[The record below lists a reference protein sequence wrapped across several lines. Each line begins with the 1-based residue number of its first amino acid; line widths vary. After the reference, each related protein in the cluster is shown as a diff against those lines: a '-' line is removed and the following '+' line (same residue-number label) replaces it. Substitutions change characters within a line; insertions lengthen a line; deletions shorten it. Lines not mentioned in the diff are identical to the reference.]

1 MKGSGTTVYIYGFVF
16 AHSVTSI
23 TQSFP
28 EDPIPLPDSAHVGLS
43 GDDPISFDLKVRYMI
58 QVWPSKV

>member
-1 MKGSGTTVYIYGFVF
+1 
-16 AHSVTSI
+16 
-23 TQSFP
+23 
-28 EDPIPLPDSAHVGLS
+28 LS